1 MKKLLAAVTSFA
13 MSASLMTSAFASSF
27 NVSAAGRVSAV
38 QPNVSIGEVADVAVN
53 KTAQADFV
61 VTPEEVSVNPGET
74 VKVKITADA
83 GSHKVATFIVG
94 LDDADLPQGITAD
107 VAEAD
112 LRCKAVDGQFT
123 FKELNGRY
131 YCDTLDSGEPME
143 VNSDKAVIAFTL
155 SVPANAQPG
164 DYTYNLTHFHVVED
178 GYNGVEF
185 DATIKPGTIHILGEG
200 TTAPATTGAPT
211 NTTTPGGDVSV
222 VATTKTPD
230 PSLNIDDGFIIK
242 PEDVEVNAGDTA
254 SIKVYAENN
263 SNRKVAQF
271 VAQII
276 DSNLPISGA
285 TSTMSKT
292 KCSAVEGGCEYKL
305 LGGTWYCDTL
315 DSGEP
320 QEINTDKAVAT
331 FDISIPAGTAPGTYT
346 WYLDRFHVVEDG
358 YNGVEFDATIKPA
371 TITVNGGGTTAATQ
385 GETTPVTTGTKPAS
399 VDADFI
405 ITPVDVEVAPGE
417 DVTINLM
424 CENGSN
430 RLAGQ
435 FVVRVDDANLP
446 INGAKATMTSLRC
459 TAISGS
465 PEYKEIDGTWY
476 CDCLDSGDPQ
486 EIDTSKPVAKITISV
501 PADAEPGEYT
511 WAPDRFHVVENGYE
525 AIEFDA
531 NIKSGKIVV
540 TGGTTTTSE
549 VTTAATTTASDD
561 TTTTVTTTVTNAAP
575 VDGKVEWKIPTVKA
589 KAGDTVTMDVVVNG
603 DSDLAVA
610 GAQFKITPAS
620 GIAFAGVNATSA
632 AYKAD
637 IQKNASTNEF
647 AFAEGKGAATAAA
660 DGAVVL
666 SLSYKVP
673 ADASGTYAVKWSDA
687 FVSDTNGNAI
697 TDKVTFTDGAIV
709 VDAPV
714 DGNISWEIPTV
725 HVQPGKTAT
734 LDVVVV
740 DPKAEALEVAGAQF
754 NIDAKAPVE
763 FSSVKGSD
771 AYKSD
776 IVNNKNEFAFGE
788 GKGAG
793 VAAADGATVMT
804 LKFDVPADTKAGTY
818 PVEWSKAFV
827 SDTNGSDI
835 TANVTLIDGAIIV
848 DAPVTGKVTWTIPE
862 KHAVPG
868 ETVTM
873 DVLVSVDDENLAVG
887 GAQFN
892 IDAESP
898 IAFASAKGSE
908 GYKADL
914 TYNADTKEFA
924 FAEGKGAGVEAADG
938 SVVLQLTYTVPEDA
952 AAGEYPVTWSKAFI
966 SDTNGDDITADVA
979 LIDGAI
985 IIDDTTSTTS
995 EVTTTGTDSVTTTSS
1010 ETDTVSTTDSET
1022 ITTVSTQGEGTTTV
1036 VTAPDGAIIWAIQK
1050 VEAMPGDTVTV
1061 PVLVLDPNG
1070 VALPVG
1076 GAQFGVTADAPIAYD
1091 SISGSDAYG
1100 ADVVANP
1107 ATFEFAFADAK
1118 GGEKAAAN
1126 NAVVFNLTY
1135 TVPRETE
1142 QGEYPVKWTN
1152 GFFSAANSKG
1162 EDISNYIVC
1171 MDGAIIVKE
1180 ETDYTSE
1187 TTTTTSTATWT
1198 ATETETTTTLTVAEG
1213 SIIWQVPTVKA
1224 KPGEEVALDVIVL
1237 DPNNTKL
1244 EVGGAQF
1251 IAAAE
1256 GDVTLVSGTGSDAYK
1271 ADIESGKDGNAN
1283 EFAFAHP
1290 KGEGIAAD
1298 NGAKV
1303 ITLTYKVSENAKDGD
1318 KYPVT
1323 LSELNASDTN
1333 GLDITKHILVLAG
1346 AILVEEETP
1355 VSTTESTTTGT
1366 ETTTASTTTEAVV
1379 TAPEGAIIWQIQRVE
1394 AKPGETVTVPVLV
1407 LDPNGVNL
1415 PIGGAQFGVT
1425 AKTPIAY
1432 SAISATSEGYGADVV
1447 ANPATYE
1454 FAFANA
1460 KGAEMSAA
1468 NGATVFNL
1476 TYTVPEGTAAG
1487 EYPVVWTKDFFNVSS
1502 AEGADMTGHIICL
1515 DGAIIIKEETTTTT
1529 GESTTTTDTETTT
1542 TVSETGE
1549 DSTTTT
1555 TSETGEVS
1563 TTTTTSETTTVS
1575 ESDTDTG
1582 VSTTS
1587 TTSTTVT
1594 ELPDAAK
1601 YVIIEGTA
1609 IDGFYFNHDG
1619 RTFNKGHVTATKVQV
1634 VMNDGTTEDLTFDD
1648 SALSFKEQV
1657 SGKDNPMEAYRES
1670 QTDFTYNVDV
1680 LYGGKPLEFADGK
1693 PVTFKAYIGVKG
1705 DSNLDNKADAKDASN
1720 ALAYY
1725 AKISTLAEGE
1735 SPDTVRLNPDA
1746 NEIINNNPDLD
1757 LDQFG
1762 AFLVDVD
1769 KDVYDADNWKTT
1781 KSGRTI
1787 DAKDASWI
1795 LKYYSI
1801 MSTGENDRQKA
1812 WNETILGREE
1822 KIADFL
1828 IK

>member
-94 LDDADLPQGITAD
+94 LDDSDLPQGITAD

-123 FKELNGRY
+123 FKKLNGRY

-143 VNSDKAVIAFTL
+143 VISGKAVIAFTL
-155 SVPANAQPG
+155 SVPADAEPG
-164 DYTYNLTHFHVVED
+164 DYNYNLSHFHVVED

-185 DATIKPGTIHILGEG
+185 DATIKPGIIHILGDG
-200 TTAPATTGAPT
+200 TTAPVTTGAPT
-211 NTTTPGGDVSV
+211 NTTSQGGDVSV

-242 PEDVEVNAGDTA
+242 PDDVEVNAGETA

-276 DSNLPISGA
+276 DENLPISGA

-320 QEINTDKAVAT
+320 QEINTSKAVAT

-371 TITVNGGGTTAATQ
+371 TITVLGGDGTTTASQGAT
-385 GETTPVTTGTKPAS
+385 TAVTTGTKPAN

-405 ITPVDVEVAPGE
+405 ITPKDVEVAPGE
-417 DVTINLM
+417 DVTIDLM

-435 FVVRVDDANLP
+435 FVVRVDDENLP
-446 INGAKATMTSLRC
+446 IEGAKATMTSLRC
-459 TAISGS
+459 TAIPGS

-486 EIDTSKPVAKITISV
+486 EINTSKPVAKITISV
-501 PADAEPGEYT
+501 PADADPGEYT

-540 TGGTTTTSE
+540 TGGTTTSSDVATTTTTITTTAE
-549 VTTAATTTASDD
+549 EITTTAATTVTA
-561 TTTTVTTTVTNAAP
+561 AA
-575 VDGKVEWKIPTVKA
+575 GGVEWKIPTVKA
-589 KAGDTVTMDVVVNG
+589 KAGETVTMDVVVNG

-620 GIAFAGVNATSA
+620 GIAFAGVDATSA

-637 IQKNASTNEF
+637 IQNNASTNEF
-647 AFAEGKGAATAAA
+647 AFAEGKGGATAAA

-827 SDTNGSDI
+827 SDTNGNDI

-848 DAPVTGKVTWTIPE
+848 DGKTDGGVTWTIPE

-868 ETVTM
+868 ETVDL
-873 DVLVSVDDENLAVG
+873 DVLVTVNGENLAVG

-892 IDAESP
+892 IDAKSP
-898 IAFASAKGSE
+898 IAFDSAKGSD
-908 GYKADL
+908 GYKAEL
-914 TYNADTKEFA
+914 TYNKDTNEFA

-938 SVVLQLTYTVPEDA
+938 SSVLKLTYTVPETA
-952 AAGEYPVTWSKAFI
+952 EPGTYPVEWSKAFI
-966 SDTNGDDITADVA
+966 SDTDGNEITANVE
-979 LIDGAI
+979 LVDGAI
-985 IIDDTTSTTS
+985 IIDPVDSTTS
-995 EVTTTGTDSVTTTSS
+995 SVVSSTEDTATTTADTTLPEGSDTGDVTETTP
-1010 ETDTVSTTDSET
+1010 
-1022 ITTVSTQGEGTTTV
+1022 V
-1036 VTAPDGAIIWAIQK
+1036 VTAPDGAIIWQIQR
-1050 VEAMPGDTVTV
+1050 VEAAPGETVTV

-1070 VALPVG
+1070 VALHVG
-1076 GAQFGVTADAPIAYD
+1076 GAQFGVTADAPIAYS
-1091 SISGSDAYG
+1091 SISGSSDAYG

-1107 ATFEFAFADAK
+1107 ATCEFAFADAK

-1126 NAVVFNLTY
+1126 NAAVFNLTY
-1135 TVPRETE
+1135 TVPEGTDD
-1142 QGEYPVKWTN
+1142 GEYPVKWTG

-1162 EDISNYIVC
+1162 EDITNYIIC
-1171 MDGAIIVKE
+1171 MDGAIIVKS
-1180 ETDYTSE
+1180 ETSTTTGESTTTASTEKTSE
-1187 TTTTTSTATWT
+1187 PVSTTV
-1198 ATETETTTTLTVAEG
+1198 LTVAEG

-1224 KPGEEVALDVIVL
+1224 KPGEEVALDVVVL
-1237 DPNNTKL
+1237 DPNNTKI

-1251 IAAAE
+1251 LAVAE
-1256 GDVTLVSGTGSDAYK
+1256 GDVTLVGGAGSDAYK

-1290 KGEGIAAD
+1290 KGEGIAAE

-1303 ITLTYKVSENAKDGD
+1303 ITLTYKVPETAKNGD

-1333 GLDITKHILVLAG
+1333 GLDITSHILVLAG

-1355 VSTTESTTTGT
+1355 VSTTESTATGT
-1366 ETTTASTTTEAVV
+1366 DTTTASTTTEAVV

-1407 LDPNGVNL
+1407 LDPNGIKL
-1415 PIGGAQFGVT
+1415 PIGGAQFGATVK
-1425 AKTPIAY
+1425 APIAY
-1432 SAISATSEGYGADVV
+1432 SAISATSEGYGADIV

-1460 KGAEMSAA
+1460 KGAEMAA
-1468 NGATVFNL
+1468 ESGATVFTL

-1502 AEGADMTGHIICL
+1502 SDGADMTGQIICL
-1515 DGAIIIKEETTTTT
+1515 DGAIIIPEETSTTT
-1529 GESTTTTDTETTT
+1529 GESTSTGTDTETTT
-1542 TVSETGE
+1542 ASETGTDTE
-1549 DSTTTT
+1549 TSTA
-1555 TSETGEVS
+1555 SETGTDTATATETGTG
-1563 TTTTTSETTTVS
+1563 TTTASETGT
-1575 ESDTDTG
+1575 ETG
-1582 VSTTS
+1582 
-1587 TTSTTVT
+1587 TVT
-1594 ELPDAAK
+1594 TGTEHVLPSGAK
-1601 YVIIEGTA
+1601 LVAEVTA
-1609 IDGFYFNHDG
+1609 VDGFYFNHDP
-1619 RTFNKGHVTATKVQV
+1619 RTFNIGHVNGMKLTEVLP
-1634 VMNDGTTEDLTFDD
+1634 DGTENALNVDLTQIT
-1648 SALSFKEQV
+1648 FKEKE
-1657 SGKDNPMEAYRES
+1657 SGKDNPMDAYREE
-1670 QTDFTYNVDV
+1670 QTNFTYIVEVFYAGNPVED
-1680 LYGGKPLEFADGK
+1680 KDGN
-1693 PVTFKAYIGVKG
+1693 PVSFKAYIGVKG
-1705 DSNLDNKADAKDASN
+1705 DSNLDNKADAKDATN
-1720 ALAYY
+1720 ALTFY
-1725 AKISTLAEGE
+1725 AKASTKAEGE
-1735 SPDTVRLNPDA
+1735 STDTIRLNPEA
-1746 NEIINNNPDLD
+1746 NEVINNNPDLD

-1781 KSGRTI
+1781 KSGRVI

-1795 LKYYSI
+1795 LSYYSK
-1801 MSTGENDRQKA
+1801 MSTDYTDRQKA
-1812 WNETILGREE
+1812 WNDTVLGREE